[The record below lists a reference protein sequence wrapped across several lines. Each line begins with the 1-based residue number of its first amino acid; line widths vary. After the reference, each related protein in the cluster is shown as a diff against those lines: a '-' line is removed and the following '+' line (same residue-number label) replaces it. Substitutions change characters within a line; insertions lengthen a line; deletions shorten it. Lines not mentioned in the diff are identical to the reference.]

1 MSTWSLKTAKWS
13 TVKPSSL
20 GISSNPGTFSTNIS
34 TALKNQDWV
43 VWVDVNCVTKRGG
56 AGRGGAEWSGVECI
70 AVEWSVMWYNKVELT
85 VNFLW
90 GKRNESGWSLYR
102 CTQSRLTSV
111 MSTVCLR
118 FYLSP
123 LKLHRVMEYHQPHPV
138 TKRLFTFSPFHSFS
152 IAPLL
157 YFPSSIS
164 FHLSSLS
171 SCSIISGGEGGRG
184 GEGEGEGEG
193 GYSSARL
200 VHLNIDVTVSGLDQS
215 PHSRFV
221 SLTDR

>member
-1 MSTWSLKTAKWS
+1 MEHSEAILFGNIQQSRNLLHEHFNSTEESR
-13 TVKPSSL
+13 L
-20 GISSNPGTFSTNIS
+20 GGLSGRELCDQ
-34 TALKNQDWV
+34 AG
-43 VWVDVNCVTKRGG
+43 RGG
-56 AGRGGAEWSGVECI
+56 AGRSGVEWSGVECI

-157 YFPSSIS
+157 YFPLPSSIS